1 MGDEDKHTALDLGSQ
16 SDTDYLSKLTPRV
29 VPTAMESAPAE
40 SGMSTAKE
48 ATPAISTV
56 MDATAAESGNST
68 AMDAAAAESGNSTAM
83 EAAVVD
89 SGEAAAARRGLPPAA
104 GFCGSTTLADPAL
117 EVVCNSCK
125 RPMDPFARGVRLMS
139 KQLRSFRCQVCNTK
153 CSQLSTMFV
162 GWPIDDFKRLSEEQK
177 TAFWQSTGTSR
188 HELKAAVE
196 EQVVLTRIKSKWNG
210 KHWDFQPLSWYRKN
224 GYDTSTFSKNLEKEW
239 NEDLGCMTYRVNIH
253 GGGEKKM
260 EELARQEMGKLLKD
274 GEPKPKKARIEVPAA
289 AQAVAS
295 GSPAKAVASGS
306 PTAEAD
312 ESGPPT
318 AEDAEDADE
327 TRDPPDDD
335 EPSSSQSS
343 STTTTTS
350 SSTSTSERRHKLKRN
365 GKKGKKNAKLSKKDK
380 EKEKLRK
387 KKEKQ
392 ERKKKAKAE
401 AKKERG
407 RG

>member
-48 ATPAISTV
+48 ATPAISTA

-83 EAAVVD
+83 EAAAVD
-89 SGEAAAARRGLPPAA
+89 SGEAAAAASGLPTAA
-104 GFCGSTTLADPAL
+104 GFCGNTTLADPAL

-162 GWPIDDFKRLSEEQK
+162 GWPIEDFKRLSEEQK

-188 HELKAAVE
+188 HELKTAVE

-224 GYDTSTFSKNLEKEW
+224 GYDTSTFSKNLEQEW
-239 NEDLGCMTYRVNIH
+239 SEDLGCMTYRVNIH
-253 GGGEKKM
+253 GGGERKQ
-260 EELARQEMGKLLKD
+260 EDLARSEMTSLLKKVD
-274 GEPKPKKARIEVPAA
+274 CGEPRATRARISEPAA
-289 AQAVAS
+289 ARAEES
-295 GSPAKAVASGS
+295 GSS
-306 PTAEAD
+306 TAEAPK
-312 ESGPPT
+312 SGLPI
-318 AEDAEDADE
+318 AEDAGEQTDQPTGAA
-327 TRDPPDDD
+327 D

-343 STTTTTS
+343 STTSTS
-350 SSTSTSERRHKLKRN
+350 SSSSESRHKKR
-365 GKKGKKNAKLSKKDK
+365 GKKDKKTAKLSKKEK
-380 EKEKLRK
+380 KKEKLRRE
-387 KKEKQ
+387 KEN
-392 ERKKKAKAE
+392 
-401 AKKERG
+401 
-407 RG
+407 